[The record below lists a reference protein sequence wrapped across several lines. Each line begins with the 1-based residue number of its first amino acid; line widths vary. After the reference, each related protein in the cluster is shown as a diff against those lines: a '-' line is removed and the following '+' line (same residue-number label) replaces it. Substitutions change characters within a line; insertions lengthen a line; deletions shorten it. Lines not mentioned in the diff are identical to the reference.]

1 MPQIVE
7 KRQSA
12 GLERPGRASGR
23 EWVRSY
29 SGRMADGMAQDCNE
43 EGESGGAFLFLFLS
57 LPSRSHDNCH
67 LTRLHVRIS
76 GGNGLSFIII
86 LNN

>member
-1 MPQIVE
+1 MG
-7 KRQSA
+7 KRQST
-12 GLERPGRASGR
+12 GLQRPGGASGR

-29 SGRMADGMAQDCNE
+29 SGRMADAMAQDCNE
-43 EGESGGAFLFLFLS
+43 EGEGGRAKTFLS
-57 LPSRSHDNCH
+57 LPSRSHDACH

-76 GGNGLSFIII
+76 GGDGLSFIII

>member
-1 MPQIVE
+1 MG

-43 EGESGGAFLFLFLS
+43 EGERGPFSFSSFLFLVDLMM
-57 LPSRSHDNCH
+57 
-67 LTRLHVRIS
+67 TVT
-76 GGNGLSFIII
+76 
-86 LNN
+86 